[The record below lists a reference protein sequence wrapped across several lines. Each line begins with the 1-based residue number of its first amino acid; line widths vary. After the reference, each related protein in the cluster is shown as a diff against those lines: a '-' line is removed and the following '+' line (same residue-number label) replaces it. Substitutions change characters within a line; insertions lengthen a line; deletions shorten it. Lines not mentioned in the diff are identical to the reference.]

1 MDCIRLQ
8 GIRSYGYTGFLPEE
22 QSLGQWFEVDLG
34 LWMDL
39 AKAGR
44 SDRIEDTLDY
54 RQVISGVKQVIKT
67 SKYALLERLAAEISQ
82 QLLNHAEIA
91 QVEIRLT
98 KVAAPIPNFSGQ
110 IAIELTRSRA
120 EGQQAA
126 YGS

>member
-54 RQVISGVKQVIKT
+54 RQVIAGVKQVIKT

-120 EGQQAA
+120 EEQQASH
-126 YGS
+126 GS